1 MHIETFS
8 PGIKAFIRPDE
19 GANIGL
25 IHTDEG
31 YILIDTPTFPLDMR
45 NLLDAAKIAASDVK
59 LVINT
64 HYHADHTWSN
74 QVFDCP
80 ITAHRLCR
88 ETMEIKL
95 KDAWSPAGIE
105 KMLSE
110 YEKEDPEA
118 AAETRGKLG
127 NLTVRLPTEVME
139 GRKVM
144 QWGDVRLELIH
155 MGGHTPDS
163 IIVYLPN
170 EKVLFAGDL
179 LFIDRYPYIDE
190 ANIPNLIEALK
201 KLLEFG
207 TKVTVPGHGPLCGGD
222 EIIELRDYLEK
233 TWQWTKAQ
241 LQAGRSLAEIAA
253 DTSAP
258 QCGDKDEPSGRRA
271 QNIRVM
277 AEQISRNSSS

>member
-8 PGIKAFIRPDE
+8 PSIKAFIRPGE

-31 YILIDTPTFPLDMR
+31 YILIDTPTFPPDMR
-45 NLLDAAKIAASDVK
+45 SLLDAAEITASDVR

-80 ITAHRLCR
+80 IIAHRLCR
-88 ETMEIKL
+88 ETMETKL
-95 KDAWSPAGIE
+95 ENEWSPAGIE

-110 YEKEDPEA
+110 YEKTNFEA

-127 NLTVRLPTEVME
+127 NLTVRLPTEVIDE
-139 GRKVM
+139 HKAM

-155 MGGHTPDS
+155 VGGHTPGS
-163 IIVYLPN
+163 IIVWLPT
-170 EKVLFAGDL
+170 EKILFASDL
-179 LFIDRYPYIDE
+179 LFIGRYPYIDE
-190 ANIPNLIEALK
+190 ANIPDLIEVLK
-201 KLLEFG
+201 KLPEFG
-207 TKVTVPGHGPLCGGD
+207 AKTIVPGHGPLCGST
-222 EIIELRDYLEK
+222 EIAKLRDYLER
-233 TWQWTKAQ
+233 TWDWTKEQ
-241 LQAGRSLAEIAA
+241 LQAGRSVEEFASDA
-253 DTSAP
+253 SSP
-258 QCGDKDEPSGRRA
+258 QHVDKDEPPGRRE

-277 AEQISRNSSS
+277 AEQIKKGSSP